1 MTFSRVFVV
10 MTFGAS
16 MALAADR
23 LVADPPARVG
33 RLNYLSGSVWMRP
46 AGSDEWA
53 AAVPNRPLTT
63 GDRIWTD
70 HDSRAELHVGSTAIR
85 IDGQTELDLTVVDD
99 DILQLRLATG
109 SMNIVVRHL
118 DDGQD
123 YEIDT
128 PNGAVSIGR
137 AGEYRVDVNPDGTT
151 SVVTVWTGSVQVT
164 SAGSSFAVDP
174 RQQAL
179 IIGTDA
185 PTYNLVDAPA
195 YDAWDQW
202 CVSRDQLVANS
213 QSARY
218 VSTEMTGYED
228 LDGYGRW
235 QTVPGYGPVWYPSA
249 QPAGWAPYHTG
260 HWVWMDP
267 WGWTWID
274 EAPWGYAPYH
284 YGRWIHMGGGWGWV
298 PGRMAPHPVYAPAM
312 VAFVGSPGPRPGF
325 SAGIAVGV
333 GGAAVAW
340 FALGPQEVYHPAYAV
355 STTYVRQVN
364 VTNVTNVTNITNVT
378 NVTTETNVQYRNREV
393 PGAMMATSTTA
404 FASARPV
411 QSASVPVTNEL
422 RSAPVTGMAPAV
434 VPTRASLAAAPAGSG
449 HGPVS
454 TPPAALQDRPVM
466 ARMTPPAP
474 PIPFAAKQQALAV
487 NGGRPLNASQDATIR
502 ANHPNLA
509 SANPSLVK
517 PANAVPAGGGLKSG
531 TTLAARPVV
540 AHPAV
545 GSPAPVQSTHA
556 TESTHATAVRSTAPV
571 NTLVAGQHNV
581 SQTKQSTANG
591 TQGNN
596 GNKPQGKQPK
606 QNKNPKPPAEPNH
619 EHSEKPA
626 KSA

>member
-1 MTFSRVFVV
+1 MTFSRVFAL
-10 MTFGAS
+10 MTVGAS

-23 LVADPPARVG
+23 LAADPPARVG
-33 RLNYLSGSVWMRP
+33 RLNYLSGSVSMRP

-70 HDSRAELHVGSTAIR
+70 RDSRAELHVGSTAIR
-85 IDGQTELDLTVVDD
+85 MDAQSELDLTVVDD
-99 DILQLRLATG
+99 NILQLRLATG
-109 SMNIVVRHL
+109 SMNLVVRHL
-118 DDGQD
+118 DEGQD

-137 AGEYRVDVNPDGTT
+137 AGEYRVDVNADGTT

-174 RQQAL
+174 RQQAS
-179 IIGTDA
+179 INGTDS

-195 YDAWDQW
+195 FDAWDQW
-202 CVSRDQLVANS
+202 CAGRDQLVANS

-228 LDGYGRW
+228 LDAYGRW

-284 YGRWIHMGGGWGWV
+284 YGRWAYLGGGWGWI
-298 PGRMAPHPVYAPAM
+298 PGQMAPRPVYAPAM
-312 VAFVGSPGPRPGF
+312 VAFVGSPGRRPGF

-340 FALGPQEVYHPAYAV
+340 FALGPQEVYRPAYAV
-355 STTYVRQVN
+355 SPGYVRQV
-364 VTNVTNVTNITNVT
+364 NVTNVTNITNVT
-378 NVTTETNVQYRNREV
+378 NVTNETNVQYRNREV
-393 PGAMMATSTTA
+393 PGAMMATNTTA

-434 VPTRASLAAAPAGSG
+434 VPTRASLAAAPAGLG

-454 TPPAALQDRPVM
+454 APPAALQSRPVM

-487 NGGRPLNASQDATIR
+487 NGGRPLNPSQDADIR
-502 ANHPNLA
+502 ASRPNLA
-509 SANPSLVK
+509 AANPALVK
-517 PANAVPAGGGLKSG
+517 PANTVPAGGGLKSG

-545 GSPAPVQSTHA
+545 GSPAAAQA
-556 TESTHATAVRSTAPV
+556 THATAVRSTAPV
-571 NTLVAGQHNV
+571 NNTSVAGQQTV
-581 SQTKQSTANG
+581 SQTKQSSANG
-591 TQGNN
+591 EQGNK
-596 GNKPQGKQPK
+596 GNKQQGKQQQK
-606 QNKNPKPPAEPNH
+606 NKNAKPPASPNH